1 MTVTDKKRMMVIK
14 TKTPSDG
21 PSLWPLTSNFAQR
34 LRLVDKG
41 GVQAGPCL
49 CHLVSTSQYHA
60 SLTRSQQKVHFELL
74 NLRAIKP
81 SCSHEDPIQSLI
93 IITFPSL
100 FRDSDT
106 NIYPGWEHSYYYCI
120 LTWVLKCGGWTV

>member
-1 MTVTDKKRMMVIK
+1 MTVTDKKRMMVINK
-14 TKTPSDG
+14 
-21 PSLWPLTSNFAQR
+21 NA
-34 LRLVDKG
+34 LRWSVIMVIKFQFCSKAATGYKG

-81 SCSHEDPIQSLI
+81 SCSHEDPSQSLI

-106 NIYPGWEHSYYYCI
+106 NIYPGWEHSYDCAAN
-120 LTWVLKCGGWTV
+120 V

>member
-1 MTVTDKKRMMVIK
+1 M
-14 TKTPSDG
+14 
-21 PSLWPLTSNFAQR
+21 
-34 LRLVDKG
+34 
-41 GVQAGPCL
+41 
-49 CHLVSTSQYHA
+49 STSQYHA

-81 SCSHEDPIQSLI
+81 SCSHEDPSQSLI

-106 NIYPGWEHSYYYCI
+106 NIYPGWEHSYDCAD
-120 LTWVLKCGGWTV
+120 LGPEVRGLHSVVTRGRVLVLVIVLGAGGGPREGVSQHPPASSLSSSLAPLDSNISLKHEQM